1 MTDQPAPGPGA
12 RLLKGVSKV
21 EAHEIKATAASFLL
35 VLILMAAYYILR
47 PVRDAMASDWTD
59 AEVSLLWTINFFFSF
74 AVVAVYGLSISRISL
89 KNLVPSVY
97 GFFATTFVVFYLAS
111 LVIDDA
117 VLIDKAFYVWVS
129 VFSLFPI
136 SVFWSFMAD
145 LHTREQSKRLFGV
158 ITTGASVGAM
168 MGPSIPLLF
177 SDLGTYNLI
186 LVASAVLIVTLP
198 IIFYLQGIKRNN
210 VYYDKHDG
218 QMRNLPS
225 LGGNPLAGF
234 KLFLQNPFLLCIG
247 LFLFLYT
254 GIGSFVYL
262 ELKNLM
268 AEYGRAERTEI
279 WAFMDLATNT
289 LTIVTGLFITSRLTT
304 RFGLGWT
311 LALLPVVVMGGL
323 LSVAMVPLLPI
334 VVGLQI
340 FRRAGNYGITR
351 PAREMLFTH
360 VDQETRFKA
369 KPVIDVVVYRGGDV
383 FWGWSFTGLTQGLGL
398 GMAAV
403 AAIGAGIAAIWA
415 VVGLNLG
422 RRAEKDSADVD
433 GGVVNPDV
441 TTPDKTPA
449 KNPV

>member
-1 MTDQPAPGPGA
+1 MAEQPAPGPFGG
-12 RLLKGVSKV
+12 LLRAASKV
-21 EAHEIKATAASFLL
+21 EPDEFKATAASFLL

-47 PVRDAMASDWTD
+47 PVRDALASDWTD

-74 AVVAVYGLSISRISL
+74 AVVALYGASASRMSVR
-89 KNLVPSVY
+89 KLVPAVY
-97 GFFATTFVVFYLAS
+97 GFFAATFVAFYLGS
-111 LVIDDA
+111 LFIEDG

-136 SVFWSFMAD
+136 SVFWSFMSD

-158 ITTGASVGAM
+158 ITTGASVGAII
-168 MGPSIPLLF
+168 GPSIPLVF
-177 SDLGTYNLI
+177 SGLGTYNLT
-186 LVASAVLIVTLP
+186 LVASGVLIITLP
-198 IIFYLQGIKRNN
+198 IIFYLQGITRGNAHYAN
-210 VYYDKHDG
+210 YG
-218 QMRNLPS
+218 AQMQQAPT

-234 KLFLQNPFLLCIG
+234 KLFLQNRFLLGIG

-268 AEYGRAERTEI
+268 ADFGRAERTEI

-289 LTIVTGLFITSRLTT
+289 LTILSGLFITSRLAT

-311 LALLPVVVMGGL
+311 LALLPIVVAGGL
-323 LSVAMVPLLPI
+323 LSVAMVPVLSI

-351 PAREMLFTH
+351 PAREMLFTY

-383 FWGWSFTGLTQGLGL
+383 FWGWAFTGLTQVLGL

-403 AAIGAGIAAIWA
+403 AAVGAGIASVWA
-415 VVGLNLG
+415 FVGLYIG
-422 RRAEKDSADVD
+422 RRAETGGGKQSPTD
-433 GGVVNPDV
+433 GVPE
-441 TTPDKTPA
+441 KTPA
-449 KNPV
+449 

>member
-1 MTDQPAPGPGA
+1 MTDQPSPGPVA
-12 RLLKGVSKV
+12 RLLKAVSKV

-47 PVRDAMASDWTD
+47 PVRDAMASDWSDT
-59 AEVSLLWTINFFFSF
+59 EVSLLWTINFFFSF
-74 AVVAVYGLSISRISL
+74 AVVAIYGLSISKISL
-89 KNLVPSVY
+89 KNLVPAVY
-97 GFFATTFVVFYLAS
+97 GFFATTFVIFYLGS
-111 LVIDDA
+111 LFVEDA

-145 LHTREQSKRLFGV
+145 LYTREQSKRLFGI

-177 SDLGTYNLI
+177 SNLGTYNLI
-186 LVASAVLIVTLP
+186 LVASVVLIATLP
-198 IIFYLQGIKRNN
+198 IIFYLQAIKRN
-210 VYYDKHDG
+210 DTHEG
-218 QMRNLPS
+218 QMQKLPT

-234 KLFLQNPFLLCIG
+234 KLFFQNRFLLGIG

-268 AEYGRAERTEI
+268 ADFSRAERTEI

-289 LTIVTGLFITSRLTT
+289 LTIASGLFITSRLST

-323 LSVAMVPLLPI
+323 LSVAMVPLLSV

-360 VDQETRFKA
+360 VDRETRFKA

-383 FWGWSFTGLTQGLGL
+383 FWGWGFTGLTQVLGL

-403 AAIGAGIAAIWA
+403 AAIGAGIAALWA
-415 VVGLNLG
+415 VVGLMIG
-422 RRAEKDSADVD
+422 RRAEADH
-433 GGVVNPDV
+433 GVAIPAGK
-441 TTPDKTPA
+441 TPDEVPE

>member
-1 MTDQPAPGPGA
+1 MAEQPAPGPFGG
-12 RLLKGVSKV
+12 LLRAVSKV
-21 EAHEIKATAASFLL
+21 EPDELKGTAASFLL

-59 AEVSLLWTINFFFSF
+59 ADVSLLWTINFFFSF
-74 AVVAVYGLSISRISL
+74 AVVALYGASASRMSVR
-89 KNLVPSVY
+89 KLVPTVY
-97 GFFATTFVVFYLAS
+97 AFFATTFVAFYLGS
-111 LVIDDA
+111 LFIEDG

-136 SVFWSFMAD
+136 SVFWSFMSD

-158 ITTGASVGAM
+158 ITTGASVGAII
-168 MGPSIPLLF
+168 GPSIPLLF
-177 SDLGTYNLI
+177 SGLGTYNLI
-186 LVASAVLIVTLP
+186 LVASVVLIITLP
-198 IIFYLQGIKRNN
+198 IIIYLQGITRNN
-210 VYYDKHDG
+210 THYANYVA
-218 QMRNLPS
+218 QVQQTPT

-234 KLFLQNPFLLCIG
+234 KLFLQNRFLLGIG

-268 AEYGRAERTEI
+268 VEFSRAERTEI

-289 LTIVTGLFITSRLTT
+289 LTILSGLFITSRLAT

-311 LALLPVVVMGGL
+311 LALLPVVVAGGL
-323 LSVAMVPLLPI
+323 LSVAMVPVLSI

-351 PAREMLFTH
+351 PAREMLFTY

-383 FWGWSFTGLTQGLGL
+383 FWGWAFTGLTQVLGL

-403 AAIGAGIAAIWA
+403 AAVGAGIAAIWA
-415 VVGLNLG
+415 CVGFSIG
-422 RRAEKDSADVD
+422 RRAETADPLRARSDNV
-433 GGVVNPDV
+433 PE
-441 TTPDKTPA
+441 KSPA
-449 KNPV
+449 

>member
-1 MTDQPAPGPGA
+1 MAEQPPGPFGG
-12 RLLKGVSKV
+12 LLRAVSKV
-21 EAHEIKATAASFLL
+21 EPDELKATAASFLL

-74 AVVAVYGLSISRISL
+74 AVVALYGASASRMSVR
-89 KNLVPSVY
+89 KLVPTVY
-97 GFFATTFVVFYLAS
+97 AFFATTFVAFYLGS
-111 LVIDDA
+111 LFIEDG
-117 VLIDKAFYVWVS
+117 VLMDKAFYVWVS

-136 SVFWSFMAD
+136 SVFWSFMSD

-158 ITTGASVGAM
+158 ITTGASVGAII
-168 MGPSIPLLF
+168 GPSIPLLF
-177 SDLGTYNLI
+177 SGLGTYNLI
-186 LVASAVLIVTLP
+186 LVASVVLIITLP
-198 IIFYLQGIKRNN
+198 IIIYLQGATRNN
-210 VYYDKHDG
+210 AHYANYESRA
-218 QMRNLPS
+218 QQTLT

-234 KLFLQNPFLLCIG
+234 KLFLQNRFLLGIG

-268 AEYGRAERTEI
+268 AEFSRADRTEI

-289 LTIVTGLFITSRLTT
+289 LTILSGLFITSRLAT

-311 LALLPVVVMGGL
+311 LALLPVVVAGGL
-323 LSVAMVPLLPI
+323 LSVAMVPVLSI

-351 PAREMLFTH
+351 PAREMLFTY

-383 FWGWSFTGLTQGLGL
+383 FWGWAFTGLTQVLGL

-403 AAIGAGIAAIWA
+403 AAVGAGIAAVWA
-415 VVGLNLG
+415 FVGLYIG
-422 RRAEKDSADVD
+422 RRAETGGGEQSPTD
-433 GGVVNPDV
+433 GVPG
-441 TTPDKTPA
+441 KTPA
-449 KNPV
+449 

>member
-1 MTDQPAPGPGA
+1 MADKAGPGA
-12 RLLKGVSKV
+12 FGGMVKAVSKI
-21 EAHEIKATAASFLL
+21 EPQELKATAASFLL
-35 VLILMAAYYILR
+35 VLILMAASYVLR
-47 PVRDAMASDWTD
+47 PVRDAMSSDWTD

-74 AVVAVYGLSISRISL
+74 AVVALYGLCATRISVRH
-89 KNLVPSVY
+89 LVPAVY
-97 GFFATTFVVFYLAS
+97 GFFAVTFVAFYAGAQF
-111 LVIDDA
+111 VDDA

-136 SVFWSFMAD
+136 SVFWSFMSD

-158 ITTGASVGAM
+158 ITTGASVGAII
-168 MGPSIPLLF
+168 GPSVALLF
-177 SDLGTYNLI
+177 SKLGTYNLI
-186 LVASAVLIVTLP
+186 LVASVILIAMLP
-198 IIFYLQGIKRNN
+198 IIAYLQAVKRNN
-210 VYYDKHDG
+210 PVYQNTDG
-218 QMRNLPS
+218 RMQPLPT

-234 KLFLQNPFLLCIG
+234 KLFFQNRFLLGIG

-268 AEYGRAERTEI
+268 VDFSRVERTEI

-289 LTIVTGLFITSRLTT
+289 LTILTGLFLTSRLAT

-311 LALLPVVVMGGL
+311 LALLPLVVAVGL
-323 LSVAMVPLLPI
+323 LSVAMVPVLAI

-351 PAREMLFTH
+351 PAREMLFTY

-383 FWGWSFTGLTQGLGL
+383 FWGWSFAGLTQVLGL
-398 GMAAV
+398 GVAAV
-403 AAIGAGIAAIWA
+403 AVVGAGISAIWA
-415 VVGLNLG
+415 LVGIYLG
-422 RRAEKDSADVD
+422 RRARSEDVSLKS
-433 GGVVNPDV
+433 GRVNSDQ
-441 TTPDKTPA
+441 
-449 KNPV
+449 

>member
-1 MTDQPAPGPGA
+1 MTEQAVPGPFA
-12 RLLKGVSKV
+12 RLLRAVSKV
-21 EAHEIKATAASFLL
+21 EAHEFKSTAASFLL

-74 AVVAVYGLSISRISL
+74 AVVAIYGLSISKISL
-89 KNLVPSVY
+89 KNLVPAVY
-97 GFFATTFVVFYLAS
+97 GFFATTFIAFYLAS
-111 LVIDDA
+111 LFIEDA
-117 VLIDKAFYVWVS
+117 VFIDKAFYIWVS

-145 LHTREQSKRLFGV
+145 IHTREQSRRLFGI
-158 ITTGASVGAM
+158 ITTGASLGAM

-186 LVASAVLIVTLP
+186 LVASVVLIVTLP
-198 IIFYLQGIKRNN
+198 IVFYLQRIKRDDGH
-210 VYYDKHDG
+210 YDTHAG
-218 QMRNLPS
+218 QMQQLPT

-234 KLFLQNPFLLCIG
+234 MLFFQNRFLLGIG

-268 AEYGRAERTEI
+268 AEFSRVERTEI

-311 LALLPVVVMGGL
+311 LALLPLVVMGGL
-323 LSVAMVPLLPI
+323 LSVAMVPLLSI

-383 FWGWSFTGLTQGLGL
+383 FWGWGFAGLTQVLGL

-403 AAIGAGIAAIWA
+403 AAIGAGIAALWA
-415 VVGLNLG
+415 VVGLYLG
-422 RRAEKDSADVD
+422 RRAEADD
-433 GGVVNPDV
+433 GTVNPV
-441 TTPDKTPA
+441 TTAPGRVTE
-449 KNPV
+449 KNPA

>member
-1 MTDQPAPGPGA
+1 MTDQASPGPVA
-12 RLLKGVSKV
+12 RMVKAISKI
-21 EAHEIKATAASFLL
+21 EAHEIKATAASFFL

-47 PVRDAMASDWTD
+47 PVRDAMSSDWTD

-74 AVVAVYGLSISRISL
+74 AVVAIYGLSISRVSL
-89 KNLVPSVY
+89 KNMVPAVY
-97 GFFATTFVVFYLAS
+97 AFFATTFIIFYLAS
-111 LVIDDA
+111 LYIQDA

-136 SVFWSFMAD
+136 SVFWSFMSD

-177 SDLGTYNLI
+177 SNLGTYNLI
-186 LVASAVLIVTLP
+186 VVASGVLLATLP
-198 IIFYLQGIKRNN
+198 IIFYLQGITRNDPH
-210 VYYDKHDG
+210 YGSREG
-218 QMRNLPS
+218 QMQQLPA
-225 LGGNPLAGF
+225 LGGSSLAGF
-234 KLFLQNPFLLCIG
+234 KLFFQNRFLLGIG

-268 AEYGRAERTEI
+268 AEYSRAERTEI
-279 WAFMDLATNT
+279 WAFMDLATNS
-289 LTIVTGLFITSRLTT
+289 LTIVCGLFITSRLST

-323 LSVAMVPLLPI
+323 LSVAMVPLLSI

-383 FWGWSFTGLTQGLGL
+383 FWGWGFTGLTQVLGL

-403 AAIGAGIAAIWA
+403 AAVGAGIAAVWA
-415 VVGLNLG
+415 VVGLMIG
-422 RRAEKDSADVD
+422 RRAEADHGLAIS
-433 GGVVNPDV
+433 GGKA
-441 TTPDKTPA
+441 PDKVTE